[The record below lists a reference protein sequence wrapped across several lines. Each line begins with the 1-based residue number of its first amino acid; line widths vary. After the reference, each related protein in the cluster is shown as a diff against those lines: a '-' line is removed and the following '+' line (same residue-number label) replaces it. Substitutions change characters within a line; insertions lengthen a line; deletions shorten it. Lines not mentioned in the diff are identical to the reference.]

1 MLQAE
6 TRLVV
11 TTTKVRDKTYQRFLI
26 QVPPK
31 IAKDS
36 QFPFKP
42 NQELK
47 IDVDPRRMAV
57 IFSEANNPKPAP
69 PRRRKR

>member
-1 MLQAE
+1 MLQGE

-11 TTTKVRDKTYQRFLI
+11 TATKLRDKTYQRFLI
-26 QVPPK
+26 HVPRE

-42 NQELK
+42 RQELK
-47 IDVDPRRMAV
+47 IDVDPTTTA
-57 IFSEANNPKPAP
+57 ITLSEANNPKPAP
-69 PRRRKR
+69 TRRKKG

>member
-11 TTTKVRDKTYQRFLI
+11 TASKVRDKTYQRFLI

-42 NQELK
+42 NQALK
-47 IDVDPRRMAV
+47 IDVDPTRMAIV
-57 IFSEANNPKPAP
+57 LSEAANPKPAP
-69 PRRRKR
+69 KRRRKR